1 MNVPDNATMGSLNR
15 KQRRAAAKT
24 ARQEL
29 KNNNAW
35 DDLRSL
41 NQSCA
46 ALLLNN
52 AHVGRIVNDKLIL
65 SHVKDL
71 DTLTRLIKLLTT
83 DLNNMK
89 KELDLIGALHADRT
103 GKADENDILLTFQ
116 IAEKY
121 HLFTEQHTA
130 NVQPTVNH
138 ILELTAQAEQALV
151 DAQNGIQEIQEVV
164 VEEAEETSLASRA
177 EGAAMN
183 GDVVDVTEQQ

>member
-1 MNVPDNATMGSLNR
+1 MNAPTNTTMGGMNR
-15 KQRRAAAKT
+15 KQRRAASKN

-52 AHVGRIVNDKLIL
+52 AHVGRILNDKLIL
-65 SHVKDL
+65 NHVKDL
-71 DTLTRLIKLLTT
+71 DTLTRLVKLLTA
-83 DLNNMK
+83 DLSNMK
-89 KELDLIGALHADRT
+89 AELDMIGALHADRS
-103 GKADENDILLTFQ
+103 GRASEGDIMLTFE

-138 ILELTAQAEQALV
+138 ILELTALAEQALV
-151 DAQNGIQEIQEVV
+151 DAQGGIKEIPEVV
-164 VEEAEETSLASRA
+164 VEEATETSLLERSA
-177 EGAAMN
+177 
-183 GDVVDVTEQQ
+183 GDVVDAEVQQ